1 MEILLA
7 IRYVKVVIALL
18 IKAAITWQCS
28 GIVWLL
34 YDIICV
40 TVLHGFVIP
49 VIERHRIL
57 VIDIQV
63 RRVLVQEESARA
75 ARRQRY
81 RILQVCVILHGIRA
95 KDGVTIRRLCKWYF
109 ITEEWVRE
117 EIEVIAIRRLV
128 IDTAVAFVTVQVDQ
142 VWIILAIVE
151 AVGSAWVA
159 LLE

>member
-18 IKAAITWQCS
+18 VKAAITWQCS
-28 GIVWLL
+28 GIVRLL

-40 TVLHGFVIP
+40 TVLHGFVIS

-75 ARRQRY
+75 AGRQRY
-81 RILQVCVILHGIRA
+81 RILQVRIILHGIRA
-95 KDGVTIRRLCKWYF
+95 KDGVTIRRLCK
-109 ITEEWVRE
+109 
-117 EIEVIAIRRLV
+117 
-128 IDTAVAFVTVQVDQ
+128 
-142 VWIILAIVE
+142 
-151 AVGSAWVA
+151 
-159 LLE
+159 